1 LYIDLAAQA
10 GTRETEADVC
20 IIGGGAAGITL
31 ARALASSNLS
41 VVLLESGRFRL
52 DPNTQDLYREG
63 ETVGLPYGGLD
74 ETRFRYFGGS
84 TNPEGWGGWCKPL
97 DPIDFEARPWVK
109 HSGWPFSQ
117 AYLEDY
123 YRQAQVI
130 CEVGPYDYDLESWR
144 RHLGSELHDFP
155 LASDR
160 VETQLA
166 QLGPP
171 TRFGVRYR
179 EDLKGPRN
187 VKVYLGANV
196 LEILATPD
204 GSEATGVVA
213 VSLEGNRLHVKSRT
227 VVVAAGGVENAR
239 LLLLSGDQRANGL
252 GNENDLVGRYFA
264 DHPRL
269 EMGTLELSGG
279 RGLPEL
285 YDPFYKFRRR
295 KRSLMGVY
303 DVRLVSGNLNLTDS
317 FQRQEGLLNY
327 RSWILPKW
335 PGDDS
340 EEIQAVKRMYIAM
353 KERTI
358 PRDTLAGDLRSIL
371 SHPRLVGSWAY
382 GRLARPKRLVQGI
395 RLVNILEPEQLP
407 DSRISLSDQLDPLG
421 QRRVKIDWQVGP
433 LVRHTLARAHEVIDE
448 DLRRS
453 GVGRLVDPFKEDD
466 EERFRKHLNW
476 VWHHMSTTRMHNDP
490 EQGVVDAD
498 TRIHTMSNVYVQGS
512 SVFPT
517 PGADMPTLTIVA
529 LALRLADHLKV
540 VLGSQA
546 PVAAAPEI
554 PVATPETVV
563 APAPETSPSE
573 PLEAQPTGSPEALP
587 AGERG

>member
-1 LYIDLAAQA
+1 LFIDLSAQA
-10 GTRETEADVC
+10 GSKETEADVC

-31 ARALASSNLS
+31 ARALASSTLK

-52 DPNTQDLYREG
+52 DPKTQDLYKG
-63 ETVGLPYGGLD
+63 ESVGLPYGGLD

-84 TNPEGWGGWCKPL
+84 TNPEGWGGWCRPL
-97 DPIDFEARPWVK
+97 DPIDFETRSWAP

-117 AYLEDY
+117 SALDHY

-144 RHLGSELHDFP
+144 RHIGPELHVFP
-155 LASDR
+155 LHSDR

-166 QLGPP
+166 HLGPP

-179 EDLKGPRN
+179 EDLRGPRN

-204 GSEATGVVA
+204 GSEATGVLA
-213 VSLEGNRLHVKSRT
+213 VSFEGNRLHVRSRI
-227 VVVAAGGVENAR
+227 VVLAAGGIENAR
-239 LLLLSGDQRANGL
+239 LLLLSGGANSKGL
-252 GNENDLVGRYFA
+252 GNENDVVGRFFA

-269 EMGTLELSGG
+269 EMGTLELSGD

-295 KRSLMGVY
+295 KRSLHDVY
-303 DVRLVSGNLNLTDS
+303 DLRLVSGSLNLTDG

-327 RSWILPKW
+327 RTWILPKW

-340 EEIQAVKRMYIAM
+340 DEIQALKRLYIAM
-353 KERTI
+353 KERTL
-358 PRDTLAGDLRSIL
+358 PRDTMAADLRSVL
-371 SHPRLVGSWAY
+371 SHPRLVSSWAY

-395 RLVNILEPEQLP
+395 KLVNILEPEQRP
-407 DSRISLSDQLDPLG
+407 DSRVMLSDQVDPLG
-421 QRRVKIDWQVGP
+421 QPRVRLDWQVGP
-433 LVRHTLARAHEVIDE
+433 LVRRTLAKAHEAIDE
-448 DLRRS
+448 DLRSS

-476 VWHHMSTTRMHNDP
+476 VWHHMSTTRMHDDP
-490 EQGVVDAD
+490 DQGVVDAN
-498 TRIHTMSNVYVQGS
+498 TRMHTMSNVYVQGS

-529 LALRLADHLKV
+529 LALRLADHLRDT
-540 VLGSQA
+540 LSPGGAQEPRA
-546 PVAAAPEI
+546 QDE
-554 PVATPETVV
+554 
-563 APAPETSPSE
+563 PSE
-573 PLEAQPTGSPEALP
+573 PSGDIVVDSGGPDVIGSDEPEMV
-587 AGERG
+587 RTV